1 MAMPDLSASL
11 DKASYVPGETAILTV
26 SYNGDGEAN
35 VNTIT
40 VRGVDGAGN
49 AALVTVQLTVVDKI
63 SLSVVDD
70 SGRVWTLLSDDGS
83 TAVFTATI

>member
-11 DKASYVPGETAILTV
+11 DKASYVPGETATLTV